1 MSLLSIIP
9 QPKLDRCLALC
20 LGQGRE
26 LENYIDLIQAPISS
40 LIFFG
45 LKLLSNSRTSSTEAR
60 LVTEP
65 GPRSPEPE
73 VGPGPGQSR
82 SQFAEDRQ
90 TRAGEADV
98 LRGCRSPQSVVNISL
113 LTNNERL
120 KAPIL
125 SAVLK
130 I

>member
-9 QPKLDRCLALC
+9 QPKLDRYLALC
-20 LGQGRE
+20 LGQGLE

-45 LKLLSNSRTSSTEAR
+45 LKVLSNSRTSSTEAR

-90 TRAGEADV
+90 TRAGDADV
-98 LRGCRSPQSVVNISL
+98 LRGWRSLQCGEYIIVNQ
-113 LTNNERL
+113 
-120 KAPIL
+120 
-125 SAVLK
+125 
-130 I
+130 